1 MSTRPRYYTGSA
13 FAARPI
19 IFVGV
24 ASYFWYRGGSRRD
37 CSEDFPGE
45 ERFQYG
51 RQCRKCS
58 SWACPIGQHRESC
71 TPQSDSYCKPCTN
84 KPDGNYVYTTPGN
97 ANDCES
103 TPCTTDEA
111 IYLEQDIPLCDGVYS
126 SDFDSAE
133 FSADSAAEVV
143 FYAEI
148 PVDKDTFNSIGGE
161 YKAAI
166 SEVSGATAT
175 VSQVET
181 VAGST
186 FTRMVQE
193 ALAAPSSSRRLLQAT
208 NSTSV
213 SSGTPTPSRSGPAE
227 CDVPLSK
234 NEETVV
240 VETVISTKVDQIDA
254 VWAKLNEYDVNQKLR
269 SACLPPAVIK
279 YGDMVGASFGSR
291 VAPSTLLVGFSV
303 LVSIAMRA

>member
-133 FSADSAAEVV
+133 FCGLGGQGCVLCR
-143 FYAEI
+143 
-148 PVDKDTFNSIGGE
+148 NSRGQRTR
-161 YKAAI
+161 
-166 SEVSGATAT
+166 STRLGANT
-175 VSQVET
+175 
-181 VAGST
+181 
-186 FTRMVQE
+186 
-193 ALAAPSSSRRLLQAT
+193 RRLFLKFLA
-208 NSTSV
+208 
-213 SSGTPTPSRSGPAE
+213 
-227 CDVPLSK
+227 PLSPL
-234 NEETVV
+234 
-240 VETVISTKVDQIDA
+240 A
-254 VWAKLNEYDVNQKLR
+254 R
-269 SACLPPAVIK
+269 SRQWSE
-279 YGDMVGASFGSR
+279 DR
-291 VAPSTLLVGFSV
+291 VRIERG
-303 LVSIAMRA
+303 